1 LIDIGPLSVQRN
13 TNRRVRIVDL
23 VNKMSNVGLD
33 AGLAPDIDRTYS
45 EAADTPRKSRVRLF
59 VMLSVPAIIVIV
71 ALFFWLSSG
80 KTVTTDNALVDAPVV
95 SIAPEISG
103 RIVEVSVSE
112 NQVVKAGDLLFRVDP
127 TPFRIALMQAEAAVG
142 HARVQVAE
150 LDGTANSKDADVS
163 SKAADIAARA
173 SDVQLAE
180 QTLARQ
186 NALMKQGFTTRAQL
200 DSAQAAV
207 NAARQGR
214 AAAVAE
220 RQSAL
225 ATAASARAALGT
237 GSDGQP
243 PAIASAMA
251 QREKAR
257 LDLARTEVRSPING
271 RVTQTHR
278 LEVGNMATM
287 ALPLVSVVGGN
298 GYWVDANF
306 KETQLAKVRVGQ
318 DAEVEIDAIPGR
330 TFTARVTG
338 IGAGTGSQFSMLPAQ
353 NATGN
358 WVKVTQRVPVRLK
371 FTDKLDRPLVAGWSA
386 KVTVRVAD

>member
-1 LIDIGPLSVQRN
+1 
-13 TNRRVRIVDL
+13 
-23 VNKMSNVGLD
+23 
-33 AGLAPDIDRTYS
+33 
-45 EAADTPRKSRVRLF
+45 
-59 VMLSVPAIIVIV
+59 MLSVPAIVIV
-71 ALFFWLSSG
+71 AALYFWLGSG
-80 KTVTTDNALVDAPVV
+80 KTVSTDNALINAPVV
-95 SIAPEISG
+95 SVAPEVSG
-103 RIVEVSVSE
+103 RITEVPVSE
-112 NQVVKAGDLLFRVDP
+112 NQVVKAGDLLFRIDP

-142 HARVQVAE
+142 NARVRVAE
-150 LDGTANSKDADVS
+150 LGGAANSKDADVS

-200 DSAQAAV
+200 DAAQAAV

-225 ATAASARAALGT
+225 AMAASARAALGN

-243 PAIASAMA
+243 PAVAAAMA

-257 LDLARTEVRSPING
+257 LDLARTEVRSPIKG
-271 RVTQTHR
+271 RITQTDR
-278 LEVGNMATM
+278 LEVGNMATI
-287 ALPLVSVVGGN
+287 ALPLVSVVGGD
-298 GYWVDANF
+298 GYWIDANF
-306 KETQLAKVRVGQ
+306 KETQLAKLRVGQ
-318 DAEVEIDAIPGR
+318 NAEVEIDAVPGR
-330 TFTARVTG
+330 TFKARVTG
-338 IGAGTGSQFSMLPAQ
+338 IGAGTGSQFSLLPAQ

-358 WVKVTQRVPVRLK
+358 WVKVTQRVPVRLT
-371 FTDKLDRPLVAGWSA
+371 FTEKLDRPLVAGSSA